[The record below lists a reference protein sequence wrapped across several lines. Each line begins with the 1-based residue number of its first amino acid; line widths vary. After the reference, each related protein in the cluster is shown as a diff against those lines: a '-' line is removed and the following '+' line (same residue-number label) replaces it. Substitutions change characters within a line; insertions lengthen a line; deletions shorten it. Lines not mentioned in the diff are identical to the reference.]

1 MLSSESP
8 TTPAPGAEE
17 IPSGLAGSLL
27 IAVPKLQD
35 PNFQRMVV
43 VMINHDDDGA
53 FGLVLG
59 PAATVTIRDL
69 CSSLGTEWTRPDAVP
84 LRYGGPCEPS
94 RIWVVHGGA
103 DPLPGTTTV
112 APGVHMGSS
121 VALLQQLAQ
130 EPERPVAV
138 LSGYAGW
145 GPGQLE
151 HEMHLESWLPGE
163 ITPELV
169 FSTEPAD
176 VWEAALSDMH
186 LTPGMIISGQG
197 ASA

>member
-1 MLSSESP
+1 MLSSDSPSSAAHESP
-8 TTPAPGAEE
+8 E
-17 IPSGLAGSLL
+17 IPSSLAGSLL

-43 VMINHDDDGA
+43 LMINHDDDGA

-69 CSSLGTEWTRPDAVP
+69 CSSLDTEWTRTDEVP

-94 RIWVVHGGA
+94 RIWVIHGGP
-103 DPLPGTTTV
+103 DPLPGTATV

-121 VALLQQLAQ
+121 VELLRLLSE

-169 FSTEPAD
+169 FSTPPPE
-176 VWEAALSDMH
+176 VLEAALRDMH
-186 LTPGMIISGQG
+186 LSPGMIISGQG

>member
-1 MLSSESP
+1 MLSSDP
-8 TTPAPGAEE
+8 PQTPPSSAD
-17 IPSGLAGSLL
+17 IPSSLAGSLL

-43 VMINHDDDGA
+43 VMINHDEDGA

-59 PAATVTIRDL
+59 PASTVTIRDL
-69 CSSLGTEWTRPDAVP
+69 CSSLGAEWTRPDLAP

-94 RIWVVHGGA
+94 RIWVIHGGA
-103 DPLPGTTTV
+103 EPLPGTTTV

-121 VALLQQLAQ
+121 VELLKQLSR

-145 GPGQLE
+145 APGQLE
-151 HEMHLESWLPGE
+151 HELHLESWLPGE
-163 ITPELV
+163 VTAELI
-169 FSTEPAD
+169 FSTAPEE
-176 VWEAALSDMH
+176 VWEAALRDMD
-186 LTPGMIISGQG
+186 LSPGLIVSGQG